1 MILERRLHRVKH
13 REDTWSAGERQSAEG
28 DRLETLGRGGTG
40 DGHDTVRDPARG
52 ASVVAEVVGGA
63 AWVGRIGSTLRG
75 WRHTQ
80 KPAFFERCGEGV
92 FGHGP
97 ARVAPMQ
104 HVLVWLL
111 DLGSGSLETA
121 DSSVETATAHDGRR
135 PHEGRP
141 PAKGDPKPLQC
152 TSGCT
157 GKLGLTEDGAINV
170 AALCPAQPAVLARC
184 EVYATCLFGTP
195 V

>member
-1 MILERRLHRVKH
+1 
-13 REDTWSAGERQSAEG
+13 
-28 DRLETLGRGGTG
+28 
-40 DGHDTVRDPARG
+40 
-52 ASVVAEVVGGA
+52 
-63 AWVGRIGSTLRG
+63 
-75 WRHTQ
+75 
-80 KPAFFERCGEGV
+80 
-92 FGHGP
+92 
-97 ARVAPMQ
+97 MQ
-104 HVLVWLL
+104 LVLVWLL
-111 DLGSGSLETA
+111 DLGSRSLETA

-141 PAKGDPKPLQC
+141 PAKGDTKPLQC

-195 V
+195 VKSAQYSALKLKNRKTLTPCLRLGA